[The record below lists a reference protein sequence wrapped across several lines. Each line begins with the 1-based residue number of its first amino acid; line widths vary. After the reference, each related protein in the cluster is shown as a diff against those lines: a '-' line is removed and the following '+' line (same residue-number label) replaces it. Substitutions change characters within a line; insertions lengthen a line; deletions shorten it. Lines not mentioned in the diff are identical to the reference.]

1 MKSLTKEPSDA
12 VWWGDW
18 PMIMYTFFEENTD
31 ALAGKTL
38 IPFSTHEGS
47 GLSGFDRSLA
57 SSCPDS
63 TVGEG
68 LAIRGSDAQNDQDNV
83 RSTVNDWISELS
95 GEEKKDDAG

>member
-1 MKSLTKEPSDA
+1 
-12 VWWGDW
+12 
-18 PMIMYTFFEENTD
+18 MIMYTFFEENAD

-57 SSCPDS
+57 FSCPDS

-83 RSTVNDWISELS
+83 RSTVNDWISEL
-95 GEEKKDDAG
+95 GF